1 MSTPV
6 ISVRPATEVDA
17 DRDGHRFEWLKPDG
31 WRKGFRALV
40 LEIEDQ
46 GTRGPLVIGVGRIG
60 PNTVHPTRDL
70 VEIEIDA
77 EHRRRGFGTALI
89 RELGRYSSN
98 PLSTKVAPGS
108 ERDLFVRSLGA
119 TTYLPVP
126 LLRIDVAAERTGR
139 WCSAVR
145 SAVEGDAVSVH
156 RWRELPRDQLVG
168 ALTDLYFWQH
178 ASWSPTSSRE
188 VIRPEV
194 GEEFYEE
201 TAREHSVAV
210 LRSGRITALAELY
223 DEPIG
228 QHREG
233 AFEAVDA
240 AALHARSDAAL
251 CLAAML
257 EELRA
262 LGVETADFDNHP
274 TDPHAAPLLAT
285 LDRQEADPVHLVE
298 IPNGLT
304 AALRELE

>member
-1 MSTPV
+1 MKNPARRF
-6 ISVRPATEVDA
+6 RPATEADA

-31 WRKGFRALV
+31 WREGFRALV

-46 GTRGPLVIGVGRIG
+46 GTHRPLVIGVGRLG

-70 VEIEIDA
+70 VEIEIDPR
-77 EHRRRGFGTALI
+77 HRRQGFGTALI

-98 PLSTKVAPGS
+98 PLSTKVTPGS

-126 LLRIDVAAERTGR
+126 LLRIDVAAQRTGR

-145 SAVEGDAVSVH
+145 AAGDGDAVSVH
-156 RWRELPRDQLVG
+156 RWDELPREQLVD
-168 ALTDLYFWQH
+168 ALTDLYLWQH

-201 TAREHSVAV
+201 TVQEHSVAV

-223 DEPIG
+223 DDPIG
-228 QHREG
+228 HHREG
-233 AFEAVDA
+233 ALEAVDA
-240 AALHARSDAAL
+240 AALHARNDVAL

-257 EELRA
+257 EQLRA
-262 LGVETADFDNHP
+262 LGVVTADFDNHP